1 MVELMFHIPFGSLYH
16 SICQLLYFLA
26 VFSSWVCFMVIQKIY
41 VFSYATALVMSN
53 MQDDTFC

>member
-1 MVELMFHIPFGSLYH
+1 MVELMLQIPFGSLYL
-16 SICQLLYFLA
+16 SFCQLLYFLA
-26 VFSSWVCFMVIQKIY
+26 VLSSWVCFMVIQKIY